1 MISRWRRYYRNES
14 PGACLKKFDAPV
26 NLLSNNIFRQL
37 VSRAIRTDY
46 LENLT
51 GFAWLVLQPL
61 MLLAVYAF
69 VFTTIFKARIPDAAG
84 VSFVSYLAIAFWP
97 WTAFSESILRSA
109 NSITTNAALIG
120 KVAFPGELLPLS
132 TTTAT
137 FMMNMAGYLAVLLV
151 LQLMGTDI
159 HWLGLLAAVPLL
171 FLMFL
176 FASGLALFT
185 SALQVFIRDVAQ
197 ILPPLMTFWFF
208 TTPILYSSSLLPEQW
223 GALMRLN
230 PMSWYVE
237 RLRDF
242 LLLGN
247 YELSASD
254 LLVPLFSLLVFWAS
268 LVFFRRFSGHFEDFL

>member
-1 MISRWRRYYRNES
+1 VKL
-14 PGACLKKFDAPV
+14 P
-26 NLLSNNIFRQL
+26 SNNLFHQL

-51 GFAWLVLQPL
+51 GFAWLILQPL

-69 VFTTIFKARIPDAAG
+69 VFTTIFKARIPDTAG
-84 VSFVSYLAIAFWP
+84 VSFVAYLAVAFWP

-109 NSITTNAALIG
+109 NTISANAALIG

-132 TTTAT
+132 MVTAT
-137 FMMNMAGYLAVLLV
+137 FVMHMAGYLVVLLV

-159 HWLGLLAAVPLL
+159 HWSGLVPAIPVLL
-171 FLMFL
+171 FMFI

-185 SALQVFIRDVAQ
+185 SALQVFVRDVAH

-208 TTPILYSSSLLPEQW
+208 TTPILYSASLLPDNLEF
-223 GALMRLN
+223 LMKLN
-230 PMSWYVE
+230 PMTWYVE
-237 RLRDF
+237 SLRNF

-247 YELSASD
+247 YDLSVSD
-254 LLVPLFSLLVFWAS
+254 LLVPLFSILVFWVS
-268 LVFFRRFSGHFEDFL
+268 LIFFRRFSGHFEDFL

>member
-1 MISRWRRYYRNES
+1 M
-14 PGACLKKFDAPV
+14 K
-26 NLLSNNIFRQL
+26 LLSNNFFHQL

-69 VFTTIFKARIPDAAG
+69 VFTTIFKARIPDADG
-84 VSFVSYLAIAFWP
+84 VGFVPYLAIAFWP

-109 NSITTNAALIG
+109 NAISANAALIG

-132 TTTAT
+132 TVTAT
-137 FMMNMAGYLAVLLV
+137 FVMHMAGYLAVLLV
-151 LQLMGTDI
+151 LQLMGTHI
-159 HWLGLLAAVPLL
+159 HWSGLLGAIPVLL
-171 FLMFL
+171 FMFI
-176 FASGLALFT
+176 FASGLALFA
-185 SALQVFIRDVAQ
+185 SALQVFVRDVAQ
-197 ILPPLMTFWFF
+197 ILPPLMIFWFF
-208 TTPILYSSSLLPEQW
+208 TTPILYSSSLIGDKWASLI
-223 GALMRLN
+223 RLN
-230 PMSWYVE
+230 PMTWYVE

-247 YELSASD
+247 YDLSGRD
-254 LLVPLFSLLVFWAS
+254 LLVPALSVLVFWVS